1 MSPKFLEITCRFF
14 YDAFTQTKH
23 HGDFKMSKQTTP
35 QNNSANQTNPNKG
48 TNGTNIAYDRT
59 QGNRG
64 TQLNPNRKK

>member
-1 MSPKFLEITCRFF
+1 LSAEFF
-14 YDAFTQTKH
+14 YDACTQIQH

-48 TNGTNIAYDRT
+48 TNGTHIAYDKA

-64 TQLNPNRKK
+64 TQLN